1 MVEGV
6 VAHLMTFGNDLIVEV
21 VVSQH
26 IFANHKEGS
35 LDIMFAKSF
44 QYEGGRLGDRTI
56 IERYV
61 NRTFVRIHSPS
72 RPGIKPAQ
80 PFCRL
85 FYKHYSSTFTS

>member
-1 MVEGV
+1 MRRTEQVGMDNVVGLGYIENICYSPMLESTDMVEGV

-44 QYEGGRLGDRTI
+44 QYEGVDSGIG
-56 IERYV
+56 
-61 NRTFVRIHSPS
+61 PS
-72 RPGIKPAQ
+72 
-80 PFCRL
+80 
-85 FYKHYSSTFTS
+85 SNVM

>member
-1 MVEGV
+1 MGMDNVVGLGYIENICYSPMLESTDMVEGV

-56 IERYV
+56 MNV
-61 NRTFVRIHSPS
+61 M
-72 RPGIKPAQ
+72 
-80 PFCRL
+80 
-85 FYKHYSSTFTS
+85 